1 MEAYKKMKIEYNRLF
16 DKLKSEGIKQKDF
29 RDNASISGATMQKL
43 LHGESVTTETICKIC
58 DYFQCMPDEIME
70 FIPDSNYI
78 EKQQAKQ
85 EVQQQIAELQAK
97 LYTLLERYYYANNR
111 RNASVN
117 DRGKRIFKGR
127 YKQNLRT
134 RTAVQK

>member
-1 MEAYKKMKIEYNRLF
+1 MEAYKKMRIEYNRLF

-70 FIPDSNYI
+70 FIPDNDYI
-78 EKQQAKQ
+78 ERKKAKQ
-85 EVQQQIAELQAK
+85 EVQAQIAELQSK
-97 LYTLLERYYYANNR
+97 LKTM
-111 RNASVN
+111 
-117 DRGKRIFKGR
+117 
-127 YKQNLRT
+127 
-134 RTAVQK
+134 

>member
-1 MEAYKKMKIEYNRLF
+1 MEAYKKMRIEYNRLF

-70 FIPDSNYI
+70 FIPDNDYI
-78 EKQQAKQ
+78 ERKQAKQ
-85 EVQQQIAELQAK
+85 EVEQQIQELQAK
-97 LYTLLERYYYANNR
+97 L
-111 RNASVN
+111 
-117 DRGKRIFKGR
+117 
-127 YKQNLRT
+127 KQM
-134 RTAVQK
+134 

>member
-1 MEAYKKMKIEYNRLF
+1 MRIEYNRLF

-70 FIPDSNYI
+70 FIPDNDYI
-78 EKQQAKQ
+78 ERKKAKQ
-85 EVQQQIAELQAK
+85 EVQAQIAELQEK
-97 LYTLLERYYYANNR
+97 L
-111 RNASVN
+111 
-117 DRGKRIFKGR
+117 
-127 YKQNLRT
+127 KQM
-134 RTAVQK
+134 

>member
-1 MEAYKKMKIEYNRLF
+1 MTKETYKKMRIEYNRLF

-70 FIPDSNYI
+70 FIPDNDYI
-78 EKQQAKQ
+78 ERKQV
-85 EVQQQIAELQAK
+85 VQGIKTSGLSKAMLARQL
-97 LYTLLERYYYANNR
+97 
-111 RNASVN
+111 ASL
-117 DRGKRIFKGR
+117 F
-127 YKQNLRT
+127 
-134 RTAVQK
+134 

>member
-1 MEAYKKMKIEYNRLF
+1 MEAYKKMRIEYNRLF

-70 FIPDSNYI
+70 FIPDNDYI
-78 EKQQAKQ
+78 ERKQAKQ
-85 EVQQQIAELQAK
+85 EVQAQIAELQAK
-97 LYTLLERYYYANNR
+97 L
-111 RNASVN
+111 
-117 DRGKRIFKGR
+117 
-127 YKQNLRT
+127 KQM
-134 RTAVQK
+134 

>member
-1 MEAYKKMKIEYNRLF
+1 MEAYKKMRIEYNRLF

-78 EKQQAKQ
+78 EKQQEKQ
-85 EVQQQIAELQAK
+85 AIQAQIQELQAK
-97 LYTLLERYYYANNR
+97 LKTM
-111 RNASVN
+111 
-117 DRGKRIFKGR
+117 
-127 YKQNLRT
+127 
-134 RTAVQK
+134 

>member
-85 EVQQQIAELQAK
+85 EVQAQIAELQAK
-97 LYTLLERYYYANNR
+97 LKTM
-111 RNASVN
+111 
-117 DRGKRIFKGR
+117 
-127 YKQNLRT
+127 
-134 RTAVQK
+134 